1 MNNLLQ
7 VLMNSFTQQSS
18 VDATSQ
24 KTGVKGVSV
33 LTILSYA
40 LPLIIRFMTKNASD
54 DDGARSLLSALNQHT
69 STRAMPEQIAA
80 ADTKDGAAIIRHIF
94 GDSQESA
101 ISEIASKANVPAADV
116 TNVLASIAP
125 TLLSSLSAA
134 ANAGS
139 QAQASQKKGVD
150 LSDGIDLSDLAV
162 IFQSTQSANSGIGG
176 ILGTLLGGAP
186 QQTASA
192 KDDGTALLS
201 SLLSLMK

>member
-7 VLMNSFTQQSS
+7 VLLSSFTNQSS

-40 LPLIIRFMTKNASD
+40 LPLIIKFMTKNASNTN
-54 DDGARSLLSALNQHT
+54 GAQSLLGALTQHR
-69 STRAMPEQIAA
+69 STKAMPEQIAE
-80 ADTKDGAAIIRHIF
+80 ADVNDGAAIMRHIF
-94 GDSQESA
+94 GDSEQSA
-101 ISEIASKANVPAADV
+101 VEEIATKANVPAADV
-116 TNVLASIAP
+116 TSVLASIAP

-134 ANAGS
+134 ATAGS
-139 QAQASQKKGVD
+139 QAQANQKKGVD
-150 LSDGIDLSDLAV
+150 LSDGLDVSDLAA
-162 IFQSTQSANSGIGG
+162 IFQSTQSGSGIGG
-176 ILGTLLGGAP
+176 ILGTLLGGTT
-186 QQTASA
+186 QQSASA

>member
-7 VLMNSFTQQSS
+7 VLLSSFTNQSS

-40 LPLIIRFMTKNASD
+40 LPLIIKFMTKNASNTN
-54 DDGARSLLSALNQHT
+54 GAQSLLGALTQHR
-69 STRAMPEQIAA
+69 STKAMPEQIAE
-80 ADTKDGAAIIRHIF
+80 ADVNDGAAIMRHIF
-94 GDSQESA
+94 GDSEQSA
-101 ISEIASKANVPAADV
+101 VEEIATKANVPTADV
-116 TNVLASIAP
+116 TSVLASIAP

-134 ANAGS
+134 ATAGS
-139 QAQASQKKGVD
+139 QVQANQKKGVD
-150 LSDGIDLSDLAV
+150 LSDGLDVSDLAA
-162 IFQSTQSANSGIGG
+162 IFQSTQSGSGIGG
-176 ILGTLLGGAP
+176 ILGTLLGGTT
-186 QQTASA
+186 QQSASA

>member
-7 VLMNSFTQQSS
+7 VLLSSFTNQSS

-40 LPLIIRFMTKNASD
+40 LPLIIKFMTKNASNTN
-54 DDGARSLLSALNQHT
+54 GAQSLLGALTQHR
-69 STRAMPEQIAA
+69 STKAMPEQIAE
-80 ADTKDGAAIIRHIF
+80 ADVNDGAAIMRHIF
-94 GDSQESA
+94 GDSEQSA
-101 ISEIASKANVPAADV
+101 VEEIATKANVPAADV
-116 TNVLASIAP
+116 TSVLASIAP

-134 ANAGS
+134 ATAGS
-139 QAQASQKKGVD
+139 QAQANQKKGVD
-150 LSDGIDLSDLAV
+150 LSDGLDISDLAA
-162 IFQSTQSANSGIGG
+162 IFQSTQSGSGIGG
-176 ILGTLLGGAP
+176 ILGTLLGGTT
-186 QQTASA
+186 QQSASA

>member
-7 VLMNSFTQQSS
+7 VLLSSFTNQSS

-40 LPLIIRFMTKNASD
+40 LPLIIKFMTKNASNTN
-54 DDGARSLLSALNQHT
+54 GAQSLLGALTQHR
-69 STRAMPEQIAA
+69 STKAMPEQIAE
-80 ADTKDGAAIIRHIF
+80 ADVNDGAAIMRHIF
-94 GDSQESA
+94 GDSEQSA
-101 ISEIASKANVPAADV
+101 VEEIAAKANVPAADV
-116 TNVLASIAP
+116 TSVLASIAP

-134 ANAGS
+134 ATAGS
-139 QAQASQKKGVD
+139 QAQANQKKGVD
-150 LSDGIDLSDLAV
+150 LSDGLDVSDLAA
-162 IFQSTQSANSGIGG
+162 IFQSTQSGSGIGG
-176 ILGTLLGGAP
+176 ILGTLLGGTT
-186 QQTASA
+186 QQSASA

>member
-7 VLMNSFTQQSS
+7 VLLSSFTNQSS

-40 LPLIIRFMTKNASD
+40 LPLIIKFMTKNASNTN
-54 DDGARSLLSALNQHT
+54 GAQSLLGALTQHR
-69 STRAMPEQIAA
+69 STKAMPEQIAE
-80 ADTKDGAAIIRHIF
+80 ADVNDGAAIMRHIF
-94 GDSQESA
+94 GDSEQSA
-101 ISEIASKANVPAADV
+101 VEEIATKANVPTADV
-116 TNVLASIAP
+116 TSVLASIAP

-134 ANAGS
+134 ATAGS
-139 QAQASQKKGVD
+139 QAQANQKKGVD
-150 LSDGIDLSDLAV
+150 LSDGLDVSDLAA
-162 IFQSTQSANSGIGG
+162 IFQSTQSGSGIGG
-176 ILGTLLGGAP
+176 ILGTLLGGTT
-186 QQTASA
+186 QQSASA